1 MTLRQELGFEITESL
16 LDEHNHKLKSAKK
29 VVFGLLEE
37 MYEMMSKENL
47 DKLMDL
53 EDALGEYHQTIKREY
68 YEAGSNIDT
77 LVQRNCEKEVA
88 EKVARIE
95 RKNIV

>member
-29 VVFGLLEE
+29 VVFDLLEE
-37 MYEMMSKENL
+37 MYEMLSKEKL

-53 EDALGEYHQTIKREY
+53 EDALGEYYQTIKREY
-68 YEAGSNIDT
+68 YKAGSNIET
-77 LVQRNCEKEVA
+77 FVQRNEEKEVA

>member
-37 MYEMMSKENL
+37 MYEMLSKENL

-77 LVQRNCEKEVA
+77 LVQRNEEKEVA

>member
-29 VVFGLLEE
+29 VVFDLLEE

-68 YEAGSNIDT
+68 YKAGANT
-77 LVQRNCEKEVA
+77 ETFVQRNEEKEVA
-88 EKVARIE
+88 ERVARIE

>member
-29 VVFGLLEE
+29 AVFGLLEE
-37 MYEMMSKENL
+37 MYEMLSKENL